1 MKKILTILIFL
12 HISHL
17 LWAADNEKGV
27 YVARFSVEYK
37 NVDYEL
43 RNNSKAEI
51 WNYLEL
57 TNRNNKSITFQI
69 FNTSFPEYSY
79 CEKEINIKEDNFG
92 VKFYANISGKEN
104 SVRVEKMEYSQK
116 IKYINIKPFMS
127 TIGKGNFKIYIKN
140 TFTGITTSKTF
151 TIDYNLEIRPKE
163 IKCDSIEKIDN
174 ENLLL
179 YDEPI
184 CIQATKGFPKD
195 VYKWR
200 YSYKNANGVT
210 IEGNFTPFKTEDNG
224 ATIYVKGSDFLSVST
239 FHDLVYR
246 EEAISIIPDGAE
258 EYNKPLSVEG
268 VNLTAKPSAPLIT
281 NVTFKKPICSNVP
294 AQDITVYF
302 DRPIAKG
309 ESFSLQFYNQDA
321 EQVTVPVTSKN
332 GDKYV
337 HSELIAGE
345 WNVQYLNSRYI
356 NKNGEEVSSYSDG
369 QDRLFHFTITA
380 PDPVTINN
388 ISQTT
393 TSCIGRSD
401 GMVSCEVN
409 GGTGEKICSLNNY
422 DDKSTYNGRFQDGTF
437 VFTGIPKGS
446 YYLEATDENGCLSG
460 KSDTIKI
467 SDPEPLK
474 IEVSNITD
482 LRCYGDS
489 DGVISYATSGG
500 TGNKIVFLKYPN
512 GYVKEND
519 KDSNSFS
526 ELSAGTYYLSATDEN
541 GCVTNK
547 DTEFKISEPDSL
559 WLELAT
565 TDATIFGDCN
575 GTLSAS
581 FGGGTT
587 GSYKLEVTDETITSF
602 FPEINKP
609 LSSDLCA
616 GESEVTLIDKNNCTT
631 TKKYIIN
638 QPDPLTAR
646 VIQVDTIKCYGES
659 TASLIVDSIKGGIP
673 PYNVYWNN
681 ENTPDADRE
690 INHLPAEEY
699 KVLVSDSMGA
709 EIELYI
715 TIDQPKKIE
724 LFSTDIKPA
733 FCRGDS
739 TGSISLIAEGGTLPY
754 KFFLEDTLS
763 TNGEYASLPAGTYT
777 ARVEDKN
784 NCITEGLFTIETLST
799 LTAKI
804 SAESPKC
811 DYLNDGFIDLSV
823 ENGLEPYKI
832 TWYAEDKVIKED
844 IYNPVFPISMLKSS
858 DNKVEED
865 IFTMTELP
873 AGDYS
878 VIVQDAAG
886 CVEKVDTTLYK
897 PAKLEIELPEKLYL
911 CIDQY
916 YPITLE
922 NTRIDSAVWY
932 FKDKEYSK
940 SLKTRLRKEG
950 LYNLDIA
957 YDKYCHEYKTIKVD
971 TINKSI
977 KANFLIAED
986 IPINDDAHLINIT
999 SKEDYDYVE
1008 WVYPENDAWVYD
1020 EDEHSFQLVFLNE
1033 GTYQVGMISHKDK
1046 CEASLFK
1053 TIKTFTP
1060 EEGITIEENSYNITR
1075 FSIDKSP
1082 NNGTFTS
1089 HIELSAKA
1097 DVILYLYNASTGHI
1111 VDTQEVKNNK
1121 SYDIPFSVKTLAGE
1135 YILLLIVP
1143 EWEKSSWIKMVII

>member
-79 CEKEINIKEDNFG
+79 CEKEINIKEDNFE
-92 VKFYANISGKEN
+92 VKFYADISGKEN
-104 SVRVEKMEYSQK
+104 SVRVEKMEYYQN

-140 TFTGITTSKTF
+140 TFTGNTTSKTF

-163 IKCDSIEKIDN
+163 IKCDSIEKTDN

-179 YDEPI
+179 YEEPI
-184 CIQATKGFPKD
+184 CIQATKGFPKE

-224 ATIYVKGSDFLSVST
+224 ATIYVKGSDFLSESQ
-239 FHDLVYR
+239 FNELV
-246 EEAISIIPDGAE
+246 ESQNGITIIPDGANG
-258 EYNKPLSVEG
+258 YNKPLSVDG
-268 VNLTAKPSAPLIT
+268 VNLTAKPTCPFII
-281 NVTFKKPICSNVP
+281 KPIEVLQPKCNGYNAERVK
-294 AQDITVYF
+294 IKLN
-302 DRPIAKG
+302 RGLLKG
-309 ESFSLQFYNQDA
+309 EVVKFLLSHENGVPQIADNLSLTGEDEIIFDYNDRIIIGIWDVQISG
-321 EQVTVPVTSKN
+321 TYL
-332 GDKYV
+332 DK
-337 HSELIAGE
+337 HNQPS
-345 WNVQYLNSRYI
+345 
-356 NKNGEEVSSYSDG
+356 SSYSETNNHQG
-369 QDRLFHFTITA
+369 EFTITA
-380 PDPVTINN
+380 PEPITINN

-393 TSCIGRSD
+393 TSCIGRAD
-401 GMVSCEVN
+401 GTISCEVN
-409 GGTGEKICSLNNY
+409 GGTGEKTCSLY
-422 DDKSTYNGRFQDGTF
+422 SSDKKFISNGTF
-437 VFTGIPKGS
+437 MDGKFLFTGLSKGS
-446 YYLEATDENGCLSG
+446 YYIEATDKNGCISEN
-460 KSDTIKI
+460 SDIIEI
-467 SDPEPLK
+467 SEPEPLS
-474 IEVSNITD
+474 IEVTSITD
-482 LRCYGDS
+482 LECFGDS
-489 DGVISYATSGG
+489 DGIVSYAASGG
-500 TGNKIVFLKYPN
+500 TGDIKCYLQNFAHVI
-512 GYVKEND
+512 
-519 KDSNSFS
+519 KDSTYSNSFS
-526 ELSAGTYYLSATDEN
+526 KLSAGTYYLSATDEKD
-541 GCVTNK
+541 CVTNN
-547 DTEFKISEPDSL
+547 DTEFEISEPDSL
-559 WLELAT
+559 WLKLTT
-565 TDATIFGDCN
+565 TDATIFGNCN

-581 FGGGTT
+581 FGGGTD
-587 GSYKLEVTDETITSF
+587 SYTIKYLENENTYIWPQENI
-602 FPEINKP
+602 E
-609 LSSDLCA
+609 LSKYLCA
-616 GESEVTLIDKNNCTT
+616 GESEVTLIDGNNCTT

-673 PYNVYWNN
+673 PYRVFWYNDNFSSEDY
-681 ENTPDADRE
+681 E
-690 INHLPAEEY
+690 IKDLSAEEY
-699 KVLVSDSMGA
+699 NLLVKDSAGA
-709 EIELYI
+709 SFELST

-724 LFSTDIKPA
+724 LYSTDIKPV
-733 FCRGDS
+733 FCSGDS

-754 KFFLEDTLS
+754 KFFLEEALS
-763 TNGEYASLPAGTYT
+763 TSGEYVNLSAGIYT
-777 ARVEDKN
+777 ARAEDNN
-784 NCITEGLFTIETLST
+784 NCFTEGLFTIETLST

-832 TWYAEDKVIKED
+832 TWYAEDKALKED
-844 IYNPVFPISMLKSS
+844 IFKMS
-858 DNKVEED
+858 
-865 IFTMTELP
+865 ELS
-873 AGDYS
+873 AGEYS

-897 PAKLEIELPEKLYL
+897 PEEFNIELPEKLYL
-911 CIDQY
+911 CIDQT

-922 NTRIDSAVWY
+922 NSRIDSAVWY

-971 TINKSI
+971 TINKSV
-977 KANFLIAED
+977 KANFLVAEE
-986 IPINDDAHLINIT
+986 IPVHDDAHLINIT

-1008 WVYPENDAWVYD
+1008 WVYPENDAWVYG
-1020 EDEHSFQLVFLNE
+1020 EDEYSFQLVFLNE

-1060 EEGITIEENSYNITR
+1060 KEGITIEENSYNITR

-1082 NNGTFTS
+1082 NNGTFTT

-1097 DVILYLYNASTGHI
+1097 DVILYLYNASTGHVI
-1111 VDTQEVKNNK
+1111 ASEQDKNNK
-1121 SYDIPFSVKTLAGE
+1121 TYDIPFSVTTAAGE

-1143 EWEKSSWIKMVII
+1143 EWEKSSWIKMLII

>member
-1 MKKILTILIFL
+1 MIKNCNMKEIIFSILLLLYSLNIYADYGKYLFTLKTQIDNIGE
-12 HISHL
+12 HNIS
-17 LWAADNEKGV
+17 
-27 YVARFSVEYK
+27 
-37 NVDYEL
+37 
-43 RNNSKAEI
+43 I
-51 WNYLEL
+51 
-57 TNRNNKSITFQI
+57 
-69 FNTSFPEYSY
+69 NTSFKLKTQNNKEYTNNYIDTIHISNTY
-79 CEKEINIKEDNFG
+79 KQLKIVEIKTHGTVNYKSIISAEGTIENNINKYFDFIPQKDDIGYRRMYYNN
-92 VKFYANISGKEN
+92 YN
-104 SVRVEKMEYSQK
+104 YS
-116 IKYINIKPFMS
+116 
-127 TIGKGNFKIYIKN
+127 
-140 TFTGITTSKTF
+140 TTSFKVK
-151 TIDYNLEIRPKE
+151 Y
-163 IKCDSIEKIDN
+163 SILIQPLQVNIISFDKY
-174 ENLLL
+174 LL

-393 TSCIGRSD
+393 TSCIGRAD
-401 GMVSCEVN
+401 GAISCEVN
-409 GGTGEKICSLNNY
+409 GGTGEKICSLY
-422 DDKSTYNGRFQDGTF
+422 SSDKKFISNGTF
-437 VFTGIPKGS
+437 MDGKFLFTGLSKGS
-446 YYLEATDENGCLSG
+446 YYLEATDKNGC
-460 KSDTIKI
+460 I
-467 SDPEPLK
+467 SERSNSIEILEPEPLK
-474 IEVSNITD
+474 IEVSDITN
-482 LRCYGDS
+482 LQCFGDS
-489 DGVISYATSGG
+489 DGIISYATSGG
-500 TGNKIVFLKYPN
+500 TGNKTVFLKYPN

-519 KDSNSFS
+519 EDSNSFS
-526 ELSAGTYYLSATDEN
+526 GLSAGTYYLSATDEN

-709 EIELYI
+709 EIKLYI

-739 TGSISLIAEGGTLPY
+739 TGSISLIAKGGTLPY

-763 TNGEYASLPAGTYT
+763 TSGEYANLPAGTYT

-832 TWYAEDKVIKED
+832 TWYAEDKVI
-844 IYNPVFPISMLKSS
+844 
-858 DNKVEED
+858 
-865 IFTMTELP
+865 
-873 AGDYS
+873 AS
-878 VIVQDAAG
+878 V
-886 CVEKVDTTLYK
+886 
-897 PAKLEIELPEKLYL
+897 
-911 CIDQY
+911 
-916 YPITLE
+916 
-922 NTRIDSAVWY
+922 
-932 FKDKEYSK
+932 
-940 SLKTRLRKEG
+940 
-950 LYNLDIA
+950 
-957 YDKYCHEYKTIKVD
+957 
-971 TINKSI
+971 
-977 KANFLIAED
+977 
-986 IPINDDAHLINIT
+986 
-999 SKEDYDYVE
+999 
-1008 WVYPENDAWVYD
+1008 
-1020 EDEHSFQLVFLNE
+1020 
-1033 GTYQVGMISHKDK
+1033 
-1046 CEASLFK
+1046 
-1053 TIKTFTP
+1053 
-1060 EEGITIEENSYNITR
+1060 
-1075 FSIDKSP
+1075 
-1082 NNGTFTS
+1082 
-1089 HIELSAKA
+1089 
-1097 DVILYLYNASTGHI
+1097 
-1111 VDTQEVKNNK
+1111 
-1121 SYDIPFSVKTLAGE
+1121 
-1135 YILLLIVP
+1135 
-1143 EWEKSSWIKMVII
+1143 

>member
-1 MKKILTILIFL
+1 MKRLALIYIIL
-12 HISHL
+12 HL
-17 LWAADNEKGV
+17 ALSLFGE
-27 YVARFSVEYK
+27 
-37 NVDYEL
+37 
-43 RNNSKAEI
+43 
-51 WNYLEL
+51 
-57 TNRNNKSITFQI
+57 NNKDDAKYVVT
-69 FNTSFPEYSY
+69 
-79 CEKEINIKEDNFG
+79 
-92 VKFYANISGKEN
+92 FYAK
-104 SVRVEKMEYSQK
+104 YSEFHH
-116 IKYINIKPFMS
+116 NCPS
-127 TIGKGNFKIYIKN
+127 
-140 TFTGITTSKTF
+140 
-151 TIDYNLEIRPKE
+151 
-163 IKCDSIEKIDN
+163 SIKIDN
-174 ENLLL
+174 HLCLDSDLNSNYCNPGEFSFQTQGESKAICNIPADITKCLIRLGTYISNYNNNITGINNPVTYINTIIPIKPCDSLLIATGYMQGRISNSSLYQLFKIDYYIDIKPQITYEIDKSPTEDDVLL
-179 YDEPI
+179 YDDVI

-200 YSYKNANGVT
+200 YSYLDY
-210 IEGNFTPFKTEDNG
+210 EGTPRTGTLKPSNILDNG
-224 ATIYVKGSDFLSVST
+224 AKIYVKGSDFLTKTQFNELVETQNGITINIDKTKPVS
-239 FHDLVYR
+239 
-246 EEAISIIPDGAE
+246 S
-258 EYNKPLSVEG
+258 NKRYLYARP
-268 VNLTAKPSAPLIT
+268 KAPHIT
-281 NVTFKKPICSNVP
+281 DVTINKPICAKDSATINIEFSREILENEKIVIQYLLLNSSYRFEEQLTSKGLKIHRSTNLELGTWEVKIFH
-294 AQDITVYF
+294 AKYKNN
-302 DRPIAKG
+302 KG
-309 ESFSLQFYNQDA
+309 E
-321 EQVTVPVTSKN
+321 
-332 GDKYV
+332 YV
-337 HSELIAGE
+337 NSHSAGE
-345 WNVQYLNSRYI
+345 GMQ
-356 NKNGEEVSSYSDG
+356 KKVS
-369 QDRLFHFTITA
+369 ITA

-393 TSCIGRSD
+393 TSCIGRAD
-401 GMVSCEVN
+401 GAISCEVN
-409 GGTGEKICSLNNY
+409 GGTGEKTCSLNNY

-446 YYLEATDENGCLSG
+446 YYLEATDENGCLSE

-474 IEVSNITD
+474 IEVSNITN
-482 LRCYGDS
+482 LQCFGDS
-489 DGVISYATSGG
+489 VGIVSYAASGG
-500 TGNKIVFLKYPN
+500 TGDIKCYLQNFAHVI
-512 GYVKEND
+512 
-519 KDSNSFS
+519 KDSTYSNSFS
-526 ELSAGTYYLSATDEN
+526 KLSAGTYYLSATDEN

-616 GESEVTLIDKNNCTT
+616 GESEVTLIDENGCTIT
-631 TKKYIIN
+631 EKYTIN
-638 QPDPLTAR
+638 QPDPLTAK
-646 VIQVDTIKCYGES
+646 VKQIDSIKCFGES
-659 TASLIVDSIKGGIP
+659 TASLIVESIEGGIP
-673 PYNVYWNN
+673 PYSVFWYNDNFSSEDY
-681 ENTPDADRE
+681 E
-690 INHLPAEEY
+690 IKELSAEEY
-699 KVLVSDSMGA
+699 NLLVKDSAGA
-709 EIELYI
+709 SFELST

-763 TNGEYASLPAGTYT
+763 TSGEYASLPAGTYT

-832 TWYAEDKVIKED
+832 TWYTEDKVIKED

-950 LYNLDIA
+950 LYNLDIT

-977 KANFLIAED
+977 KANFLVAED

-1060 EEGITIEENSYNITR
+1060 EKGITIEENSYNITR

-1089 HIELSAKA
+1089 HIELSTKA

-1121 SYDIPFSVKTLAGE
+1121 SYDIPFSVKTLTGE

-1143 EWEKSSWIKMVII
+1143 EWEKSSWIKMVIR

>member
-1 MKKILTILIFL
+1 MKKLILLFIAIFIVCFIYATDQIGSYHVSFDVNYSNKSTQILQLKHIYSYAYMSTDNYKYDFTTYNAGFTEETINEALIPDSISTKCSIRFFTYAEAL
-12 HISHL
+12 H
-17 LWAADNEKGV
+17 EV
-27 YVARFSVEYK
+27 YA
-37 NVDYEL
+37 
-43 RNNSKAEI
+43 NSKAI
-51 WNYLEL
+51 T
-57 TNRNNKSITFQI
+57 TNIEFKPGKIHLGRSEVQGKCNNV
-69 FNTSFPEYSY
+69 YSPLY
-79 CEKEINIKEDNFG
+79 GQNIKYFD
-92 VKFYANISGKEN
+92 ANYYIQIQPDRIKC
-104 SVRVEKMEYSQK
+104 KK
-116 IKYINIKPFMS
+116 IN
-127 TIGKGNFKIYIKN
+127 TNGDTIYIH
-140 TFTGITTSKTF
+140 
-151 TIDYNLEIRPKE
+151 
-163 IKCDSIEKIDN
+163 
-174 ENLLL
+174 

-184 CIQATKGFPKD
+184 RIEATKGFPKET
-195 VYKWR
+195 YKWR
-200 YSYKNANGVT
+200 YSYKDAQGKHRKGV
-210 IEGNFTPFKTEDNG
+210 FTPFKTEDNG
-224 ATIYVKGSDFLSVST
+224 ATIYVKGSDFLSEST
-239 FHDLVYR
+239 FYDLVYLD
-246 EEAISIIPDGAE
+246 ETITITPDGAE
-258 EYNKPLSVEG
+258 GYYKPLSVDN
-268 VNLTAKPSAPLIT
+268 VNLTANPSAPLIT
-281 NVTFKKPICSNVP
+281 NVKFKKPLCPNAP
-294 AQDITVYF
+294 ARDVTVYF
-302 DRPIAKG
+302 NRPIAKG
-309 ESFSLQFYNQDA
+309 ESFLLHFEDINDKSTQITKQINNQNVDRF
-321 EQVTVPVTSKN
+321 VL
-332 GDKYV
+332 DKLNPGTWIIY
-337 HSELIAGE
+337 
-345 WNVQYLNSRYI
+345 YLNSQYI
-356 NKNGEEVSSYSDG
+356 NQKGNNVASYSEGENMRD
-369 QDRLFHFTITA
+369 TITITS
-380 PDPVTINN
+380 PDPIAINN

-393 TSCIGRSD
+393 TSCIGRAD
-401 GMVSCEVN
+401 GSISCEVN

-446 YYLEATDENGCLSG
+446 YYLEATDENGCLSE

-489 DGVISYATSGG
+489 VGVVDCSFSGG
-500 TGNKIVFLKYPN
+500 TGRKTIILEDEVHKFLKDYKQSAN
-512 GYVKEND
+512 IEDDTICIFND
-519 KDSNSFS
+519 
-526 ELSAGTYYLSATDEN
+526 LSAGTYYLSATDEN

-547 DTEFKISEPDSL
+547 DTEFEISEPDSL
-559 WLELAT
+559 WLELTT

-587 GSYKLEVTDETITSF
+587 GSYKLEVTDETITSIF
-602 FPEINKP
+602 SEINKP

-616 GESEVTLIDKNNCTT
+616 GESEVTLIDGNNCTT

-638 QPDPLTAR
+638 QPDPLTAK
-646 VIQVDTIKCYGES
+646 VKQVDTIKCYGES

-673 PYNVYWNN
+673 PYRVFWYNDNFSSEDY
-681 ENTPDADRE
+681 E
-690 INHLPAEEY
+690 IKDLSAEEY
-699 KVLVSDSMGA
+699 NLLVKDSAGA
-709 EIELYI
+709 SFELST

-763 TNGEYASLPAGTYT
+763 TSGEYASLPAGTYT

-832 TWYAEDKVIKED
+832 TWYAEDKVL
-844 IYNPVFPISMLKSS
+844 M
-858 DNKVEED
+858 ED

-897 PAKLEIELPEKLYL
+897 QAKLEIELPEKLYL
-911 CIDQY
+911 CEEQSQDINIENERVTKVDWY
-916 YPITLE
+916 LNNYLVHTGLNNTL
-922 NTRIDSAVWY
+922 TQ
-932 FKDKEYSK
+932 
-940 SLKTRLRKEG
+940 EG
-950 LYNLDIA
+950 VYKLDFLYDEQ
-957 YDKYCHEYKTIKVD
+957 CHYIGEIKVD
-971 TINKSI
+971 TINKSV
-977 KANFLIAED
+977 KANFLVAEE
-986 IPINDDAHLINIT
+986 IPVHDDAHLINIT

-1008 WVYPENDAWVYD
+1008 WVYPENDAWVYG

-1033 GTYQVGMISHKDK
+1033 GTYQVGMIAHKDK

-1060 EEGITIEENSYNITR
+1060 EKGITIEENSYNITR

-1082 NNGTFTS
+1082 NNGTFTT

-1111 VDTQEVKNNK
+1111 IAKNNA
-1121 SYDIPFSVKTLAGE
+1121 SGENLYDIPFSVKTLAGE

-1143 EWEKSSWIKMVII
+1143 EWEKSSWIKMVIR

>member
-1 MKKILTILIFL
+1 MKEIIFSILLLLYSLNIYADYGKYLFTLKTQIDN
-12 HISHL
+12 ISEH
-17 LWAADNEKGV
+17 N
-27 YVARFSVEYK
+27 
-37 NVDYEL
+37 
-43 RNNSKAEI
+43 I
-51 WNYLEL
+51 
-57 TNRNNKSITFQI
+57 SI
-69 FNTSFPEYSY
+69 NTSFKLKTQNNKEYTNNYIDTIHISNTY
-79 CEKEINIKEDNFG
+79 KQLKIVEIKTYGTVNYKSIISAEGTIENNINKYFDFIPQKDDIGYRRMYYNN
-92 VKFYANISGKEN
+92 YN
-104 SVRVEKMEYSQK
+104 YS
-116 IKYINIKPFMS
+116 
-127 TIGKGNFKIYIKN
+127 
-140 TFTGITTSKTF
+140 TTSFKVK
-151 TIDYNLEIRPKE
+151 Y
-163 IKCDSIEKIDN
+163 SILIQPLQVNIISFDKY
-174 ENLLL
+174 LL
-179 YDEPI
+179 YEEPI

-210 IEGNFTPFKTEDNG
+210 IEGNLYPYKTEDNG
-224 ATIYVKGSDFLSVST
+224 ATIYVKGSDFLSESA

-268 VNLTAKPSAPLIT
+268 VNLTAKPSAPNITKVTFDKPKCSNTPAT
-281 NVTFKKPICSNVP
+281 NVI
-294 AQDITVYF
+294 VYF
-302 DRPIAKG
+302 NRPIAKG

-345 WNVQYLNSRYI
+345 WNVHYLNSRYI

-380 PDPVTINN
+380 PDPITINN
-388 ISQTT
+388 ISSTT
-393 TSCIGRSD
+393 TSCIGRAD
-401 GMVSCEVN
+401 GSISCEVT
-409 GGTGEKICSLNNY
+409 GGTGEKICSLY
-422 DDKSTYNGRFQDGTF
+422 RGKDKFFPNGTIQDGKF
-437 VFTGIPKGS
+437 IFTGLSKGS
-446 YYLEATDENGCLSG
+446 YYIEATDKNGC
-460 KSDTIKI
+460 I
-467 SDPEPLK
+467 SERSNSIEILEPEPLK
-474 IEVSNITD
+474 IEVSDITD

-489 DGVISYATSGG
+489 DGIISYAASGG
-500 TGNKIVFLKYPN
+500 TGDIKCYLQNFAHVI
-512 GYVKEND
+512 
-519 KDSNSFS
+519 KDSTYSNSFS
-526 ELSAGTYYLSATDEN
+526 KLSAGTYYLSATDEK
-541 GCVTNK
+541 GCVTIN
-547 DTEFKISEPDSL
+547 DTEFEISEPDSL
-559 WLELAT
+559 WLELTT
-565 TDATIFGDCN
+565 TDATIFGNCN

-616 GESEVTLIDKNNCTT
+616 GESEVTLIDGNNCTT
-631 TKKYIIN
+631 TKKYIID
-638 QPDPLTAR
+638 QPDPLTAK

-673 PYNVYWNN
+673 PYNVVWNN
-681 ENTPDADRE
+681 DILPDEDRE

-699 KVLVSDSMGA
+699 KVKVTDSMGA

-715 TIDQPKKIE
+715 TIDQPKRLE
-724 LFSTDIKPA
+724 LRSSDITPA
-733 FCRGDS
+733 FCSGDS
-739 TGSISLIAEGGTLPY
+739 TGNISLIAEGGTLPY

-763 TNGEYASLPAGTYT
+763 TSGEYASLPAGTYT

-784 NCITEGLFTIETLST
+784 NCFTENLFTIETLST

-811 DYLNDGFIDLSV
+811 DYLNDGFIDLYV
-823 ENGLEPYKI
+823 DNGLEPYKI
-832 TWYAEDKVIKED
+832 TWYADDKVLKED
-844 IYNPVFPISMLKSS
+844 IFKMS
-858 DNKVEED
+858 
-865 IFTMTELP
+865 ELS
-873 AGDYS
+873 AGEYS

-886 CVEKVDTTLYK
+886 CVEKVDTTLYQ

-971 TINKSI
+971 TINKSV
-977 KANFLIAED
+977 KANFLVAED

-1008 WVYPENDAWVYD
+1008 WVYPENDAWVYG
-1020 EDEHSFQLVFLNE
+1020 EDEYSFQLVFLNE
-1033 GTYQVGMISHKDK
+1033 GTFQVGMISHKDK

-1060 EEGITIEENSYNITR
+1060 EKGIAIEENSYNITQL
-1075 FSIDKSP
+1075 SIDKSP
-1082 NNGTFTS
+1082 NNGTFTA

-1111 VDTQEVKNNK
+1111 VDVQEAKKNK
-1121 SYDIPFSVKTLAGE
+1121 TYDIPFSVTTIAGE

-1143 EWEKSSWIKMVII
+1143 EWEKSSWIKMLII

>member
-1 MKKILTILIFL
+1 MKKILTILILL
-12 HISHL
+12 HLSHL
-17 LWAADNEKGV
+17 LWAADIEKGV
-27 YVARFSVEYK
+27 YVAKFSVEYK

-92 VKFYANISGKEN
+92 VKFYANIYGKEN
-104 SVRVEKMEYSQK
+104 SVRVEDMEYSQN

-163 IKCDSIEKIDN
+163 IKCDSIEKTDD

-179 YDEPI
+179 YEEPI

-345 WNVQYLNSRYI
+345 WNVHYLNSRYI

-393 TSCIGRSD
+393 TSCIGRAD
-401 GMVSCEVN
+401 GSISCEVN
-409 GGTGEKICSLNNY
+409 GGTGEKTCSLTNY

-446 YYLEATDENGCLSG
+446 YYIEATDKNGCISE

-474 IEVSNITD
+474 IEVSNITN
-482 LRCYGDS
+482 LQCFGDS
-489 DGVISYATSGG
+489 VGIVSYAASGG
-500 TGNKIVFLKYPN
+500 TGDIKCYLQNFAHVI
-512 GYVKEND
+512 
-519 KDSNSFS
+519 KDSTYSNSFS
-526 ELSAGTYYLSATDEN
+526 KLSAGTYYLSATDEN

-638 QPDPLTAR
+638 QPDPLSAK
-646 VIQVDTIKCYGES
+646 VIQVDSIKCFGES

-763 TNGEYASLPAGTYT
+763 TSSEYANLPAGTYT

-784 NCITEGLFTIETLST
+784 NCITEGIFTIETLST
-799 LTAKI
+799 LTAKV

-832 TWYAEDKVIKED
+832 TWYTEDKVIKED

-977 KANFLIAED
+977 KANFLVAED

-1008 WVYPENDAWVYD
+1008 WVYPENDAWVYG

-1060 EEGITIEENSYNITR
+1060 EKGITIEENSYNITR

-1111 VDTQEVKNNK
+1111 VDTLEVKNNK

-1143 EWEKSSWIKMVII
+1143 EWEKSSWIKMVIR

>member
-17 LWAADNEKGV
+17 LWAADIEKGV
-27 YVARFSVEYK
+27 YVAKFSVEYK

-79 CEKEINIKEDNFG
+79 CEKEINIKEDNFE
-92 VKFYANISGKEN
+92 VKFYADISGKEN
-104 SVRVEKMEYSQK
+104 SVRVEKMEYYQN

-140 TFTGITTSKTF
+140 TFTGNTTSKTF
-151 TIDYNLEIRPKE
+151 TIYYNLEIRPKE
-163 IKCDSIEKIDN
+163 IKCDSIEKTDN

-179 YDEPI
+179 YEKPI
-184 CIQATKGFPKD
+184 CIQATKGFPKE

-224 ATIYVKGSDFLSVST
+224 ATIYVKGSDFLSESQ
-239 FHDLVYR
+239 FNELV
-246 EEAISIIPDGAE
+246 ESQNGITIIPDGAN

-268 VNLTAKPSAPLIT
+268 VSLTAKPTCPFII
-281 NVTFKKPICSNVP
+281 KPIEVLQPKCNGYNAERVK
-294 AQDITVYF
+294 IKLN
-302 DRPIAKG
+302 RGLLKG
-309 ESFSLQFYNQDA
+309 EVVKFLLTHENGTPQILDSLSLTGEDEIIFDYNDRIII
-321 EQVTVPVTSKN
+321 
-332 GDKYV
+332 G
-337 HSELIAGE
+337 I
-345 WNVQYLNSRYI
+345 WNVQISGTYLDKDNQPS
-356 NKNGEEVSSYSDG
+356 SSYSETNNHQG
-369 QDRLFHFTITA
+369 EFTITA
-380 PDPVTINN
+380 PEPITINN

-393 TSCIGRSD
+393 ASCIGRAD
-401 GMVSCEVN
+401 GTISCEVN
-409 GGTGEKICSLNNY
+409 GGTGEKTCSLY
-422 DDKSTYNGRFQDGTF
+422 SSDKKFISNGTF
-437 VFTGIPKGS
+437 MDGKFLFTGLSKGS
-446 YYLEATDENGCLSG
+446 YYIEATDKNGCISE
-460 KSDTIKI
+460 KSNSIEI
-467 SDPEPLK
+467 LEPEPLK
-474 IEVSNITD
+474 IEVSDITN
-482 LRCYGDS
+482 LQCFGDS

-500 TGNKIVFLKYPN
+500 TGNKTVFLKYPN

-519 KDSNSFS
+519 EDSNSFS
-526 ELSAGTYYLSATDEN
+526 GLSAGTYYLSATDEN

-559 WLELAT
+559 WLELTT
-565 TDATIFGDCN
+565 TDATIFGNCN

-602 FPEINKP
+602 FPELNKP

-616 GESEVTLIDKNNCTT
+616 GESEVTLIDGNNCTT

-638 QPDPLTAR
+638 QPDPLTAK

-673 PYNVYWNN
+673 PYNVVWNN
-681 ENTPDADRE
+681 DILPDEDRE

-699 KVLVSDSMGA
+699 KVKVTDSMGA

-715 TIDQPKKIE
+715 TIDQPKRLE
-724 LFSTDIKPA
+724 LRSSDITPA
-733 FCRGDS
+733 FCSGDS
-739 TGSISLIAEGGTLPY
+739 TGNISLIAEGGTLPY

-763 TNGEYASLPAGTYT
+763 TSGEYASLPAGTYT

-784 NCITEGLFTIETLST
+784 NCFTENLFTIETLST

-811 DYLNDGFIDLSV
+811 DYLNDGFIDLYV
-823 ENGLEPYKI
+823 DNGLEPYKI
-832 TWYAEDKVIKED
+832 TWYADDKVLKED
-844 IYNPVFPISMLKSS
+844 IFKMS
-858 DNKVEED
+858 
-865 IFTMTELP
+865 ELS
-873 AGDYS
+873 AGEYS

-897 PAKLEIELPEKLYL
+897 PEEFNIELPEKLYL
-911 CIDQY
+911 CIDQT

-922 NTRIDSAVWY
+922 NSRIDSAVWY

-940 SLKTRLRKEG
+940 SLKTRLKKEG

-971 TINKSI
+971 TINKSV
-977 KANFLIAED
+977 KANFLVAED

-1008 WVYPENDAWVYD
+1008 WVYPENDAWVYG
-1020 EDEHSFQLVFLNE
+1020 EDEYLFQLVFLNE
-1033 GTYQVGMISHKDK
+1033 GTFQVGMISHKDK

-1060 EEGITIEENSYNITR
+1060 EKGIAIEENSYNITQL
-1075 FSIDKSP
+1075 SIDKSP
-1082 NNGTFTS
+1082 NNGTFTA

-1097 DVILYLYNASTGHI
+1097 DVILYLYNASTGHVI
-1111 VDTQEVKNNK
+1111 ASEQDKNNK
-1121 SYDIPFSVKTLAGE
+1121 TYDIPFSVTTAAGE

-1143 EWEKSSWIKMVII
+1143 EWEKSSWIKMLII

>member
-1 MKKILTILIFL
+1 MKRYILFIIFVCITFHINAEYGKYVISLYTTDNCSTGNSYKYIQSTIEIKETNNRK
-12 HISHL
+12 HIISY
-17 LWAADNEKGV
+17 DTD
-27 YVARFSVEYK
+27 K
-37 NVDYEL
+37 NKET
-43 RNNSKAEI
+43 AEI
-51 WNYLEL
+51 
-57 TNRNNKSITFQI
+57 NNNFVSIEIINHETSATI
-69 FNTSFPEYSY
+69 NSYNTYEA
-79 CEKEINIKEDNFG
+79 EDNLIKEINITPG
-92 VKFYANISGKEN
+92 VHYLGEKTLKYSPYN
-104 SVRVEKMEYSQK
+104 SSSTVFFNV
-116 IKYINIKPFMS
+116 KYYVDIQP
-127 TIGKGNFKIYIKN
+127 
-140 TFTGITTSKTF
+140 
-151 TIDYNLEIRPKE
+151 LEIKASNQLGESIIYDKE
-163 IKCDSIEKIDN
+163 I
-174 ENLLL
+174 
-179 YDEPI
+179 
-184 CIQATKGFPKD
+184 CINTTRGFPLNC
-195 VYKWR
+195 YKW
-200 YSYKNANGVT
+200 SY
-210 IEGNFTPFKTEDNG
+210 
-224 ATIYVKGSDFLSVST
+224 
-239 FHDLVYR
+239 
-246 EEAISIIPDGAE
+246 
-258 EYNKPLSVEG
+258 
-268 VNLTAKPSAPLIT
+268 
-281 NVTFKKPICSNVP
+281 
-294 AQDITVYF
+294 
-302 DRPIAKG
+302 
-309 ESFSLQFYNQDA
+309 
-321 EQVTVPVTSKN
+321 
-332 GDKYV
+332 
-337 HSELIAGE
+337 
-345 WNVQYLNSRYI
+345 YI
-356 NKNGEEVSSYSDG
+356 LNKNGEIIKDSTPIHKAQIEDNNFCIKGSDILTEENFIKGVQEDWSIILTPDRAEEEYIPIKVTSATLSFMLSAPIIEDITFNKPLCSKDSATNIILHLGRELLEGENLNISYIYEDNHKNNFSKAAILNSTNTLKLDNLYEG
-369 QDRLFHFTITA
+369 IWTICYHNTTYIDSNNDTIPTYSEGKERQFTITITA
-380 PDPVTINN
+380 PLPITINN

-393 TSCIGRSD
+393 TSCIGRAD
-401 GMVSCEVN
+401 GTISCEVN
-409 GGTGEKICSLNNY
+409 GGTGEKTCSLTNY

-446 YYLEATDENGCLSG
+446 YYIEATDKNGCISE

-474 IEVSNITD
+474 IEVSNITN
-482 LRCYGDS
+482 LQCFGDS
-489 DGVISYATSGG
+489 VGIVSYAASGG
-500 TGNKIVFLKYPN
+500 TGDIKCYLQNFAHVI
-512 GYVKEND
+512 
-519 KDSNSFS
+519 KDSTYSNSFS
-526 ELSAGTYYLSATDEN
+526 KLSAGTYYLSATDEN

-638 QPDPLTAR
+638 QPDPLSAK
-646 VIQVDTIKCYGES
+646 VIQVDSIKCFGES

-832 TWYAEDKVIKED
+832 TWYTEDKVIKED

-977 KANFLIAED
+977 KANFLVAED

-1053 TIKTFTP
+1053 TIKTFTL
-1060 EEGITIEENSYNITR
+1060 EKGITIEENSYNITR

-1111 VDTQEVKNNK
+1111 VDTQEVKNNQ

-1143 EWEKSSWIKMVII
+1143 EWEKSSWIKMVIR